1 MLFMYFPFRDEN
13 ELKYS
18 NSYNENLN
26 LPNVLEIVNLN
37 CIKLEPYAILV
48 EDALE
53 RLTTNQESNIDPFGQ
68 EENEEV
74 GDRLNEDFQN
84 LKND

>member
-1 MLFMYFPFRDEN
+1 MLFMYFLFRDEN

-37 CIKLEPYAILV
+37 RIKLEPYAVLV

-53 RLTTNQESNIDPFGQ
+53 RLTTNQESNIDPFDQ
-68 EENEEV
+68 EENEEAS
-74 GDRLNEDFQN
+74 DRLNEDFQN